1 MQEGVGF
8 LTEIRPFKD
17 KYKIVQI
24 YCQSGDIV
32 SGLVRNNAKKDSI
45 YQLGNLVKYNH
56 FKKEKGLGVIDCEA
70 VCLYTSI
77 FFDNRLKYS
86 IVLYSIFLLKSFFK
100 DKDSVHN
107 LVDLYITF
115 FDHLKFDNSISKA
128 AYLNFENKVLQ
139 MTGLCGN
146 IKELNT
152 NEMLLNNARAVENI
166 YHQLNNYQMQK
177 DITMLRVYLIKNLF

>member
-1 MQEGVGF
+1 
-8 LTEIRPFKD
+8 
-17 KYKIVQI
+17 
-24 YCQSGDIV
+24 
-32 SGLVRNNAKKDSI
+32 
-45 YQLGNLVKYNH
+45 
-56 FKKEKGLGVIDCEA
+56 
-70 VCLYTSI
+70 
-77 FFDNRLKYS
+77 
-86 IVLYSIFLLKSFFK
+86 
-100 DKDSVHN
+100 
-107 LVDLYITF
+107 VDLYITF